1 MVEGWG
7 DTRAVLSLLPEGWG
21 CSWGWVIPPAGGA
34 SELCYPHAGGT
45 GVPLDCVVGWG

>member
-21 CSWGWVIPPAGGA
+21 CSWGWVIPLL
-34 SELCYPHAGGT
+34 E
-45 GVPLDCVVGWG
+45 VPLSCVILMPEAQGYPWIV